1 MPGAGARPPPRVR
14 RHNQNDLPRT
24 FQKAQTRSGTL
35 SGGKNHAVV

>member
-1 MPGAGARPPPRVR
+1 MPGQDSGPPAGVLPS
-14 RHNQNDLPRT
+14 NFSLPRA

>member
-1 MPGAGARPPPRVR
+1 MPGQDSGPPAGV
-14 RHNQNDLPRT
+14 LPST